1 MKTNTLFSTI
11 LALALLAP
19 GASAWAAELPQK
31 GDYLL
36 TASNTYWDA
45 LEKTNQAEI
54 TFKNQQID
62 MPFTVSVDYYDDNGE
77 LVYFTSDYTN
87 NVGFQGLRTL
97 TMTTSGFSER
107 KVTDF
112 VFRYAYTGSKNYE
125 ISLSAGDTT
134 KKWTIS
140 NGIGFQEIYEG
151 GLSFQGESLTLIITC
166 LDGPDSELFGFSD
179 IKFYYDKADVV
190 LRDPKLFIP
199 DAELLNLSWNDKLT
213 LEGECVAAGLTNDD
227 VVISVSPE
235 FETETAPDNLT
246 DEELTA
252 LAALDAYYDGD
263 RCTGKVN
270 ANRNLELS
278 VPCSGAY
285 KVTLST
291 AEGLKGYTKST
302 VSKVLYIA
310 PDMSTIAL
318 NGVQLENDILD
329 VKEADRGPHWKNA
342 KLTTG
347 FINGQIYYKKS
358 DTTQMKVAGSAP
370 EVRPEGFTLYDEN
383 TGIDMSSG
391 NELQL
396 FAEKNG
402 TRSEVRTIS
411 YSSDNILTGVE
422 TITADTTGQVEYYT
436 IDGRRAQEP
445 LAPGLYLR
453 RTPTGTEKIII
464 PSR

>member
-1 MKTNTLFSTI
+1 MKTNTLSSAI

-19 GASAWAAELPQK
+19 GASAWGK
-31 GDYLL
+31 TTYHI
-36 TASNTYWDA
+36 TAGSGNWSA
-45 LEKTNQAEI
+45 LEANQAEI
-54 TFKNQQID
+54 TLKGLGSIEI
-62 MPFTVSVDYYDDNGE
+62 PFTISAEYYGERDDKFHADASKIC
-77 LVYFTSDYTN
+77 FT
-87 NVGFQGLRTL
+87 GLKNL
-97 TMTTSGFSER
+97 TMTTTGFSEQ
-107 KVTDF
+107 KVIALC
-112 VFRYAYTGSKNYE
+112 VYCAYSGAQFN
-125 ISLSAGDTT
+125 ISLSADDTSQSWDYTGGD
-134 KKWTIS
+134 
-140 NGIGFQEIYEG
+140 NLQPDEG
-151 GLSFQGESLTLIITC
+151 NLALQGSLLTLSFSFPEGS
-166 LDGPDSELFGFSD
+166 DSETFSITD
-179 IKFYYDKADVV
+179 IYIDYDKADVV

-199 DAELLNLSWNDKLT
+199 DAELLNLSWDDKLT
-213 LEGECVAAGLTNDD
+213 LEGECVATGLTNDD

-235 FETETAPDNLT
+235 FDPETAPDNLT
-246 DEELTA
+246 DEELSA
-252 LAALDAYYDGD
+252 LAGLDAYYDAD

-270 ANRNLELS
+270 ANRNLELLL
-278 VPCSGAY
+278 PCSGAY

-302 VSKVLYIA
+302 VSKILYIA
-310 PDMSTIAL
+310 PDMSMIAL
-318 NGVQLENDILD
+318 NGVQPENDILD

-358 DTTQMKVAGSAP
+358 DTTQMKVAGSAS
-370 EVRPEGFTLYDEN
+370 EARPEGFTLYDEN

-422 TITADTTGQVEYYT
+422 AVTADTPGQVEYYT
-436 IDGRRAQEP
+436 IDGRRALEP

-453 RTPTGTEKIII
+453 RTPTSTGKIII